1 MLYNGYYIN
10 TNILVIIKSKNMT
23 TQALYYSITPLDA
36 ETIVE
41 LNDNSVETD
50 TISVSKKESFLPN
63 EESEKTTFF
72 LGCLAY

>member
-63 EESEKTTFF
+63 EEYEKTKFF

>member
-1 MLYNGYYIN
+1 
-10 TNILVIIKSKNMT
+10 MT